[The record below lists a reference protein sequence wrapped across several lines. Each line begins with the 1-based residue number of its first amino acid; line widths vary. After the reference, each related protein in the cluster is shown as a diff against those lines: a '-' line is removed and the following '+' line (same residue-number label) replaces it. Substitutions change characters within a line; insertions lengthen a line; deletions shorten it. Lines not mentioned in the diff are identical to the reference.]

1 MGIIFSFTFYFL
13 WGADADETKMYTF
26 SSATFFDVILPLIIY
41 NAGFNMRRKRFFVE
55 LGNQLLF
62 GLFVTLVCFVL
73 YSLLSG
79 LSLAFF
85 DIKMT
90 KYVRSDNVS
99 DYILP
104 VQMSNIKLLIFSA
117 LLCSSDTVAAVS
129 IVDFKSQPKLFS
141 CILGEGVFNDIV
153 AITLYIAILSL
164 QGKEFSLD
172 TLWLLTEQFVIVG
185 LISIV
190 IGAFF
195 GFMST
200 LAFKSLRFLTRK
212 VIIETFLMF
221 ATGML
226 SYFMAAFIEIKG
238 I

>member
-1 MGIIFSFTFYFL
+1 MTNKTHVCSLDRRYGFIWHHFSFTFYFL
-13 WGADADETKMYTF
+13 WGADVNETRMYTF

-41 NAGFNMRRKRFFVE
+41 NAGFNMRRKQFFVE

-73 YSLLSG
+73 YSLFSG
-79 LSLAFF
+79 LSLAFI

-90 KYVRSDNVS
+90 KYVRSDNES
-99 DYILP
+99 EYDLP
-104 VQMSNIKLLIFSA
+104 VHMSNIKLLIFSA

-141 CILGEGVFNDIV
+141 CILVEGVFNDIV

-172 TLWLLTEQFVIVG
+172 KLWLLTEQFKIVG
-185 LISIV
+185 LISIL

-200 LAFKSLRFLTRK
+200 HLQVTTILDTQSNH
-212 VIIETFLMF
+212 
-221 ATGML
+221 
-226 SYFMAAFIEIKG
+226 
-238 I
+238 